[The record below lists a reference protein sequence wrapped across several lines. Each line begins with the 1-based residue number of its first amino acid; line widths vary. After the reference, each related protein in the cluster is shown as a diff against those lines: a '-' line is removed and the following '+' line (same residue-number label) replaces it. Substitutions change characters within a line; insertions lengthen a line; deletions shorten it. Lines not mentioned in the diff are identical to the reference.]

1 MKLSARIL
9 ACVLLLCVA
18 GAHAS
23 HAGTVYIP
31 LPGVS
36 TVGSAG
42 YETQITI
49 TNNLAQQRN
58 LNYLLLSPG
67 VDGTKRQGVTA
78 TPLTVLATKTFVLKP
93 TATSRGLLEL
103 NAIPGLSYSARVV
116 RTGATDFGVEL
127 PVVTS
132 ETMATVDDRLVVQGL
147 KGSDTTATDVVII
160 NLSKAATTC
169 SASVVR
175 ADGTLVFPTASLSL
189 LPLSHL
195 FFTDVFDTVPGGIT
209 DARVEVSC
217 KSDFYVY
224 AQMTDTATGEFSIAT
239 PAQTSDDST
248 LVPPGE
254 TPTGLT
260 CSTGTTCYVFPGL
273 VHQSTNGNPDR
284 SIILTPPE
292 AAYSSVK
299 LHLEVTVG
307 PWNRPNT
314 GAHGVMYFV
323 RDKNKD
329 MFANVFLRGPSRN
342 NVTLRHGFDQTHG
355 EKAKIE
361 RGFAAQPGETYAFD
375 YDYDPTRKTLSLR
388 ISRAGQLLVEIVDK
402 PNVNKVHIDAGN
414 RVIVGL
420 SNPGTNP
427 SVEPASIGWKYSNL
441 KVEFFP

>member
-1 MKLSARIL
+1 MKLSARTL
-9 ACVLLLCVA
+9 VCVLLLCVA
-18 GAHAS
+18 GTQAS

-42 YETQITI
+42 YETQIAI
-49 TNNLAQQRN
+49 TNTLAQQRN

-67 VDGTKRQGVTA
+67 VDGTKRQGVNT
-78 TPLTVLATKTFVLKP
+78 TPLTVLATKTVVLKP

-103 NAIPGLSYSARVV
+103 NATPGLQYSARVV
-116 RTGATDFGVEL
+116 RTGAADFGVEL

-132 ETMATVDDRLVVQGL
+132 DTMGTADDKLVVQGL
-147 KGSDTTATDVVII
+147 KGTDTMTTDVVII
-160 NLSKAATTC
+160 NLAKASTTC

-175 ADGTLVFPTASLSL
+175 ADGTLVFPTASLTL

-195 FFTDVFDTVPGGIT
+195 FFTDVFDAVPGGIV

-239 PAQTSDDST
+239 PAQTSDST
-248 LVPPGE
+248 LFAPGD

-260 CSTGTTCYVFPGL
+260 CSSGTTCYVFPGL

-284 SIILTPPE
+284 SVILTPPV

-299 LHLEVTVG
+299 VHLEVTIG

-323 RDKNKD
+323 RDRNKD
-329 MFANVFLRGPSRN
+329 MYANVFLRGPGRN
-342 NVTLRHGFDQTHG
+342 NMTLRHGFNQEHG

-361 RGFAAQPGETYAFD
+361 KGFTAQPGETYAFD
-375 YDYDPTRKTLSLR
+375 YDYDPTRKLITLR
-388 ISRAGQLLVEIVDK
+388 VSRAGQLLLEVTDK
-402 PNVNKVHIDAGN
+402 PNVNKVHIDDGN

-420 SNPGTNP
+420 SNPGTAP
-427 SVEPASIGWKYSNL
+427 AVKPASIGWKYSNL